1 MFSEKQKPV
10 TDNITFL
17 SACLFEIVSAYGTVG
32 LSLGYTGINAAFC
45 AEFGI
50 VAKLVIAAM
59 QIRGRHRGLPYD
71 LDRAILLPSES
82 LHKKEDQDAARRVQ
96 RRMSNSALDSDGN
109 PIRPFTRQATGM
121 SNARSDADIE
131 IQKALTKA
139 SQNSHTHGKHGLGNI
154 LAGLAR
160 GSEAVKGHE

>member
-1 MFSEKQKPV
+1 M
-10 TDNITFL
+10 
-17 SACLFEIVSAYGTVG
+17 G

-96 RRMSNSALDSDGN
+96 RRMSSSAMDSNGN
-109 PIRPFTRQATGM
+109 LSRPFTRHGTGM
-121 SNARSDADIE
+121 STGRSEADTE
-131 IQKALTKA
+131 IKRTLTKA
-139 SQNSHTHGKHGLGNI
+139 SHNSHVHGKHGLGNV